1 MNILS
6 SPLELRPLTPQHCG
20 VHLLYLPLLLQNGV
34 LHNFENEELK
44 NPEIKRDF
52 SMEKSARGVSPAQKK
67 NKGGGGGRGRAGSKS
82 KGGGD
87 GGRRHSKSEGR
98 DGSGESKEG
107 STGDAAP
114 LVQLTKMSSDDMQQR
129 RFF

>member
-1 MNILS
+1 MACTLFF
-6 SPLELRPLTPQHCG
+6 P
-20 VHLLYLPLLLQNGV
+20 PLLQSGV

-52 SMEKSARGVSPAQKK
+52 SAEKSARGVPPARKK
-67 NKGGGGGRGRAGSKS
+67 DKGGGGGRGRAGSKS

-87 GGRRHSKSEGR
+87 GGRHHSKSEGR
-98 DGSGESKEG
+98 DGSGESKKG

-114 LVQLTKMSSDDMQQR
+114 LVQLAKMSSDDMQQR
-129 RFF
+129 QFF